1 METKEK
7 IKIPKTFTTK
17 GKTWSPEIVKEEM
30 LNSDN
35 VLKKALLRIYSFQ
48 TEEEK
53 RAEQTY
59 ATKGKGFNANDSKIL
74 TSFAIQ
80 LETQGWL
87 SKKQIEYARKRMVK
101 YSRQIYTY
109 IVESHRTL
117 VAKYGL

>member
-1 METKEK
+1 METKV
-7 IKIPKTFTTK
+7 KIPKTFTTK
-17 GKTWSPEIVKEEM
+17 GKTWSPEIVKEEI
-30 LNSDN
+30 LNNDA
-35 VLKKALLRIYSFQ
+35 VLKRALLRIYSFQ
-48 TEEEK
+48 TNEEK

-59 ATKGKGFNANDSKIL
+59 ETNGKGFNANDSKIL

-101 YSRQIYTY
+101 YSRQVYTY